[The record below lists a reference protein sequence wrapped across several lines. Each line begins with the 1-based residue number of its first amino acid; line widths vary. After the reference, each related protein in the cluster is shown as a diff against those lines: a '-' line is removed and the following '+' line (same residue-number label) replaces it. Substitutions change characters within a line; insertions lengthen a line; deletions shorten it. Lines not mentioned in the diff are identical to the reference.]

1 MIERDQFLTNYTNER
16 FIDRI
21 NSCLKECKSFSFS
34 VSFIKKAGLVLI
46 IKSIEQAL
54 KRGAIGQLI
63 TSTYQNFTDIA
74 SLKILLS
81 LMKKYPN
88 FLCFLDSQCFGDSG
102 FHSKGYLFEYDNQYE
117 FIVGSSNITRFALL
131 KNIEWNVS
139 LKSSVSFSSF
149 EAAKEEFE
157 YLKSKTLLL
166 NDELISNYAN
176 ALNYAIEKWDMD
188 YFDPNLLEIKPN
200 MMQRKAL
207 KEIRNF
213 RDQGVERALIVA
225 ATGSGKTYLAAF
237 DARNFDAKRLLFI
250 VHRDAILKEAMETFK
265 KVFGANRSYGLFVGD
280 NKEVDCDFIFASN
293 IMIANHLDIF
303 NPEEF
308 DYIVIDECHHSSA
321 SSYKK
326 IINYFQPE
334 FLLGLTAT
342 PERMDNEDVFEL
354 FDYNVPFELRL
365 RDAIMDNLVVPFHYY
380 GIRDNLVNY
389 SLKEKS
395 MISRD
400 IAKTENIDFIIKNI
414 NKHLPNDK
422 LKCIA
427 FCNSI
432 NHART
437 MAEAFTEHGIPAIAL
452 TGDNDVGERIK
463 AFDNLQNDSNQL
475 QIICTVDILNE
486 GVDIPRLNMVLF
498 LRPTESSTIF
508 LQQLGR
514 GLRKCDG
521 KKYLTVLDFIGNN
534 YDRSVQIAFALGKL
548 SNNNFIEKA
557 YLRDLLN
564 TNFTALNIPGVV
576 INIDELS
583 REEIINYLNK
593 TNFNSNKFLI
603 KEFENFKNYIKT
615 DTYPSHMD
623 YLNNECAPDLIKFL
637 KAKTGTTKNCSYYNF
652 LSKIKVDV
660 PIFTEKQINFINLL
674 SDYLPLTRP
683 DEYIIIED
691 IFKNGSLDF
700 NRLNGYTS
708 HVSNKSL
715 ENARN
720 YLIKEKLMTEDNLL
734 NIGEYNI
741 SFEDYLNDLLEYGL
755 TRYSIEFDEFN
766 GNFKLYGNY
775 QKNQIMRILLEDN
788 DFFMKGTKLYDNGE
802 IYCFVGLK
810 KDKRKEERTNYKD
823 KFIDR
828 STFQRESEN
837 GVTINS
843 LIGQKLM
850 NAKTVHL
857 FVRKMD
863 KEDGVTLPFTYFGT
877 GRFQFIKESIVVS
890 KLVGKETE
898 NPTLLFNI
906 LLDNPVTDEYL
917 LDFEIPDEKEH
928 IV

>member
-1 MIERDQFLTNYTNER
+1 
-16 FIDRI
+16 
-21 NSCLKECKSFSFS
+21 
-34 VSFIKKAGLVLI
+34 
-46 IKSIEQAL
+46 
-54 KRGAIGQLI
+54 
-63 TSTYQNFTDIA
+63 
-74 SLKILLS
+74 
-81 LMKKYPN
+81 MKKYPN

-131 KNIEWNVS
+131 MNIEWNVS

-237 DARNFDAKRLLFI
+237 DVRNYDAKRLLFI

-326 IINYFQPE
+326 IINYFHPG

-463 AFDNLQNDSNQL
+463 AFDNLQNDLNQL

-514 GLRKCDG
+514 GLRNG
-521 KKYLTVLDFIGNN
+521 MV
-534 YDRSVQIAFALGKL
+534 RSI
-548 SNNNFIEKA
+548 
-557 YLRDLLN
+557 
-564 TNFTALNIPGVV
+564 
-576 INIDELS
+576 
-583 REEIINYLNK
+583 
-593 TNFNSNKFLI
+593 
-603 KEFENFKNYIKT
+603 
-615 DTYPSHMD
+615 
-623 YLNNECAPDLIKFL
+623 
-637 KAKTGTTKNCSYYNF
+637 
-652 LSKIKVDV
+652 
-660 PIFTEKQINFINLL
+660 
-674 SDYLPLTRP
+674 
-683 DEYIIIED
+683 
-691 IFKNGSLDF
+691 
-700 NRLNGYTS
+700 
-708 HVSNKSL
+708 
-715 ENARN
+715 
-720 YLIKEKLMTEDNLL
+720 
-734 NIGEYNI
+734 
-741 SFEDYLNDLLEYGL
+741 
-755 TRYSIEFDEFN
+755 
-766 GNFKLYGNY
+766 
-775 QKNQIMRILLEDN
+775 
-788 DFFMKGTKLYDNGE
+788 
-802 IYCFVGLK
+802 
-810 KDKRKEERTNYKD
+810 
-823 KFIDR
+823 
-828 STFQRESEN
+828 
-837 GVTINS
+837 
-843 LIGQKLM
+843 
-850 NAKTVHL
+850 
-857 FVRKMD
+857 
-863 KEDGVTLPFTYFGT
+863 
-877 GRFQFIKESIVVS
+877 
-890 KLVGKETE
+890 
-898 NPTLLFNI
+898 
-906 LLDNPVTDEYL
+906 
-917 LDFEIPDEKEH
+917 
-928 IV
+928 